1 MAFSIATLKIL
12 IECASEAHHTALYVV
27 RVGVSKDLC
36 VCFVTLLS
44 LRAKTSCV
52 EHVYSGSLA
61 CVPHVRTAAWSILGS
76 VLCYDT
82 FGVVMLRR

>member
-12 IECASEAHHTALYVV
+12 IECASDPRHTALYVV
-27 RVGVSKDLC
+27 RVRDSNDLC
-36 VCFVTLLS
+36 VFVVTLLT
-44 LRAKTSCV
+44 LRAITSCV

-76 VLCYDT
+76 ALCYAAFDVLT
-82 FGVVMLRR
+82 LRR